1 MQGTILCMFG
11 RKTERQH
18 VLNGIYLYRSKRHVA
33 CFLSFSLFFYSLCFS
48 SHAWNTHTI
57 EEQNLYHMFIS
68 LNPSFNS
75 VSIVRSV
82 RWLFAWP
89 PLTEKRIIPCEC
101 RTCESELL
109 FWLHQWMLL
118 LLFFFLFSPYILFSL
133 LYIFEVQMLL
143 DESGK
148 RDKHALDI
156 LLCKM

>member
-89 PLTEKRIIPCEC
+89 PLTEKRIIPYEC